1 MTELPR
7 IPPTGPAA
15 GIKAIKPVRKPG
27 KEPKKRPQRE
37 PSTRKNRD
45 QPGPDEHVSEAP
57 VDDPEPGKGSSINLR
72 V

>member
-7 IPPTGPAA
+7 IPPTGPAG

-27 KEPKKRPQRE
+27 NEPRRPTQRE
-37 PSTRKNRD
+37 RPPRKGRD
-45 QPGPDEHVSEAP
+45 DSES
-57 VDDPEPGKGSSINLR
+57 DDLEEELPAEDSEPGKGSSINLR